1 MTLLKMYKYEESA
14 KGTFLV
20 AQGFKASFGGISRLN
35 NYMLMRL
42 GGKMRE
48 SYPYI
53 EVFLDRILH
62 NGRQII
68 DLCQK
73 KNISVAGVI
82 KGINAHMPIIDA
94 LASLPFSQLS
104 SSRIYHL
111 KSIKE
116 NHPGLETLLLRLPM
130 LWEIADVVA
139 YSDISLNSEAISLE
153 ALNQEALKTNKIHK
167 VILMQDLGDL
177 REGCYDEKEIL
188 KLANLVEYKLK
199 GLYLSGIGT
208 NLGCYGAVKPSKKNL
223 NRLIQIAEAIE
234 GHIHRTLDYIS
245 GGATSTLPLIVEDR
259 LPKRIN
265 HLRIGEEILV
275 HRDLP
280 DYYHVC
286 IDNLKKQTMV
296 LHGQIIEIKEKPS
309 YPIGEIFID
318 AFGNRPEYQD
328 LGIRK
333 RALVALGKQDIGNH
347 SKLIPLLG
355 GLFIVGSSSDH
366 LIVDITDVNKNLEIG
381 DSLPFGMYYAAML
394 HAFTNDQI
402 RIQLV

>member
-1 MTLLKMYKYEESA
+1 
-14 KGTFLV
+14 
-20 AQGFKASFGGISRLN
+20 
-35 NYMLMRL
+35 
-42 GGKMRE
+42 MRE

-53 EVFLDRILH
+53 EVFIDKILH

-68 DLCQK
+68 DLCQNEK
-73 KNISVAGVI
+73 ISVACVV
-82 KGINAHMPIIDA
+82 KGINAHMPIVDA
-94 LASLPFSQLS
+94 LATLPFCQLS

-116 NHPGLETLLLRLPM
+116 GHPNLETLLLRLPM
-130 LWEIADVVA
+130 LWEIPEVIA
-139 YSDISLNSEAISLE
+139 YSDISLNSEAITLE

-177 REGCYDEKEIL
+177 REGCFDENQII

-199 GLYLSGIGT
+199 GLYLLGIGT
-208 NLGCYGAVKPSKKNL
+208 NLGCYGAIKPSKKNL
-223 NRLIQIAEAIE
+223 CQLIQTAEAIE
-234 GHIHRTLDYIS
+234 GQIHRKLDYIS
-245 GGATSTLPLIVEDR
+245 GGATSSLPLILDHS

-280 DYYHVC
+280 DYFNVC
-286 IDNLKKQTMV
+286 IDQLEKQTMV

-333 RALVALGKQDIGNH
+333 RALLALGKQDIGNH
-347 SKLIPLLG
+347 SKLIPLLD
-355 GLFIVGSSSDH
+355 GLSIVGSSSDH
-366 LIVDITDVNKNLEIG
+366 LIVDITDLNQTLQVG

-394 HAFTNDQI
+394 HAFTNNEI
-402 RIQLV
+402 RIKLVKK